1 MRMSTDTGI
10 VVFIKRILCRWQLN
24 TIGIRSV
31 FFLKQPSDNIAID
44 TFSLALSIVAHTY
57 STHLRAIL
65 HVFTYLVEG
74 KHTPSTRLSLLM
86 ICPLGIAFPDS

>member
-1 MRMSTDTGI
+1 MRVSTDSGI
-10 VVFIKRILCRWQLN
+10 VVFLKQILCRWQLN

-31 FFLKQPSDNIAID
+31 LKQPSDNIAID

-57 STHLRAIL
+57 STHLRAIF

-86 ICPLGIAFPDS
+86 ICPFGIAFPDS